1 MLPRMRPLEFYRERL
16 LAMKAE
22 LLREGD
28 VAIEPARKD
37 ETAVGGDEDEQALV
51 EMNQVIASKRNHART
66 VEMAKITVALKR
78 LETTPDEFGL
88 CVECGEEIGKRL
100 EARPYVEY
108 CVECQSE
115 KDGARAKGP
124 RRHAGDFR

>member
-1 MLPRMRPLEFYRERL
+1 MLARMQPLDFYRQRL
-16 LAMKAE
+16 LQMKAE

-37 ETAVGGDEDEQALV
+37 ETAVGGDEDEQALT

-66 VEMAKITVALKR
+66 LELAKISAALKR
-78 LETTPDEFGL
+78 IEEKPDDFGL

-108 CVECQSE
+108 CLECQAE
-115 KDGARAKGP
+115 KDGARSKGP

>member
-1 MLPRMRPLEFYRERL
+1 MLVPMRPMEFYRQRL
-16 LAMKAE
+16 LELKAG

-37 ETAVGGDEDEQALV
+37 ETAVGGDEDEQALT

-66 VEMAKITVALKR
+66 QELAKITAALKR
-78 LETTPDEFGL
+78 LETSPEGFGL

-100 EARPYVEY
+100 EARPYVET
-108 CVECQSE
+108 CVECQAE
-115 KDGARAKGP
+115 KDGALRKGP

>member
-1 MLPRMRPLEFYRERL
+1 MQPLDFYRQRL
-16 LAMKAE
+16 LQMKAD

-37 ETAVGGDEDEQALV
+37 ETAVGGDEDEQALN

-66 VEMAKITVALKR
+66 LELAKITAALKR
-78 LETTPDEFGL
+78 LENAPDDFGL
-88 CVECGEEIGKRL
+88 CAECGEEIGKRL

-108 CVECQSE
+108 CLECQAE
-115 KDGARAKGP
+115 KDGVRSKGP

>member
-1 MLPRMRPLEFYRERL
+1 MLPRMRPLDFYRQRL
-16 LAMKAE
+16 LEMKAE

-37 ETAVGGDEDEQALV
+37 ETAVGSDDDEQALN

-66 VEMAKITVALKR
+66 LELAKINAALKR
-78 LETTPDEFGL
+78 LEIAPNDFGL
-88 CVECGEEIGKRL
+88 CIECGDEIGKRL
-100 EARPYVEY
+100 DARPYVEY
-108 CVECQSE
+108 CLECQAE
-115 KDGARAKGP
+115 KDGARNKGP

>member
-1 MLPRMRPLEFYRERL
+1 MLAPMRPLDFYRQRL
-16 LAMKAE
+16 LDMKAD
-22 LLREGD
+22 LLREGN
-28 VAIEPARKD
+28 VAIEPSRKD

-66 VEMAKITVALKR
+66 LEMAKITLALKR
-78 LETTPDEFGL
+78 LADAPDDFGL

-108 CVECQSE
+108 CVECQAE

>member
-1 MLPRMRPLEFYRERL
+1 MLPGMQSLEFYRQRL
-16 LAMKAE
+16 LDMKAA

-28 VAIEPARKD
+28 VAIEPSRKD

-66 VEMAKITVALKR
+66 VELTKIGAALKR
-78 LETTPDEFGL
+78 LETAPDEFGL

-108 CVECQSE
+108 CVECQAE
-115 KDGARAKGP
+115 RDGVRTKGP

>member
-1 MLPRMRPLEFYRERL
+1 MLPRMQPLEFYRQRL
-16 LAMKAE
+16 LAMKAD

-28 VAIEPARKD
+28 VAIEPSRKD
-37 ETAVGGDEDEQALV
+37 ETAVGNDEDEQALN

-66 VEMAKITVALKR
+66 VELAKITTALKR
-78 LETTPDEFGL
+78 LDDAPNDFGL
-88 CVECGEEIGKRL
+88 CVECGDEIGKRL

-108 CVECQSE
+108 CLECQAE
-115 KDGARAKGP
+115 KDGPRSKGP

>member
-1 MLPRMRPLEFYRERL
+1 MQPLDFYRQRL
-16 LAMKAE
+16 LQMKAE

-66 VEMAKITVALKR
+66 LELAKIGAALKR
-78 LETTPDEFGL
+78 LESAPDDFGH

-108 CVECQSE
+108 CLECQAE
-115 KDGARAKGP
+115 KDGARSKGP

>member
-22 LLREGD
+22 LLREGN
-28 VAIEPARKD
+28 VAIEPSRKD
-37 ETAVGGDEDEQALV
+37 ETTVGSDEDEQALN

-66 VEMAKITVALKR
+66 LEMTKITVALKR
-78 LETTPDEFGL
+78 LETAPNDFGL

-108 CVECQSE
+108 CVECQAE
-115 KDGARAKGP
+115 KDGARPKGP

>member
-1 MLPRMRPLEFYRERL
+1 MLPRMRSLDFYRQRL
-16 LAMKAE
+16 LDLKAE

-28 VAIEPARKD
+28 VAIEPSRKD
-37 ETAVGGDEDEQALV
+37 ETAVGSDEDEQALV
-51 EMNQVIASKRNHART
+51 EMNQVIASKRNLART
-66 VEMAKITVALKR
+66 LELAKINAALKR
-78 LETTPDEFGL
+78 LENAPDDFGL

-108 CVECQSE
+108 CVECQAE
-115 KDGARAKGP
+115 RDGARSKGP